1 MAITW
6 KKLAFEDDVIKK
18 SIINA
23 KGDLIVG
30 SAEDTPSI
38 LSVGSN
44 DSILVADSNESLG
57 VKWRDF
63 SQSFFQQASM
73 YRSGSQSLANDS
85 YTKIL
90 LSSIEF
96 DPYNICDTS
105 NNRIRPTKAGYYLVN
120 GVAATNLG
128 GNAIGGTFTCFI
140 YKNGSQSGH
149 GTEVQTNNIGWVWS
163 RVEKLLYLNGSSD
176 YVELYAYQYSGAAR
190 DLLWGALFVV
200 GPFSQSLFT
209 GPAPSAWRV
218 VSEADLTNASSYTFS
233 GLDGNA
239 DRAYKILI
247 DGYVVG
253 SGSVNYYPYITPNS
267 ATGDTYY
274 NTEHYSTETGQG
286 VDNPSR
292 SGFVIGY
299 TRAEN
304 SNLSYKAE
312 ITIPA
317 RTGTRRVAHSL
328 MWQGS
333 ESGTVRLT
341 TQTVGVWANSSSNI
355 SSLVINFDGT
365 TFTGKITLLKLT
377 INESGTDGYW
387 TLAGSVLSPNQSNWV
402 VDVKAQKASM
412 YRSGASQ
419 SIPNTTWTKI
429 QLNEVSFDPYS
440 ICDVSNYRIK
450 PTKAGYYLVIG
461 YGSIDLANGGKVFV
475 VAIYKNGSVLVY
487 GTDLAL
493 SSGIIGYT
501 RSIVSQIVY
510 MNGSTDYLELWCY
523 QESGAARSLLSGSEN
538 TYLSIVGPL

>member
-6 KKLAFEDDVIKK
+6 KKLAFEGDVITK

-30 SAEDTPSI
+30 SADDTPSI

-304 SNLSYKAE
+304 SNLPYKAE

-377 INESGTDGYW
+377 VNESGTDGYW
-387 TLAGSVLSPNQSNWV
+387 TLAGSVLSPNQSNWA
-402 VDVKAQKASM
+402 VDLRNTIKTAQAELSSDISTSSTTWVSTGVSITISVGP
-412 YRSGASQ
+412 SGIALVSV
-419 SIPNTTWTKI
+419 SSVITANTTA
-429 QLNEVSFDPYS
+429 DAYM
-440 ICDVSNYRIK
+440 RINRDS
-450 PTKAGYYLVIG
+450 G
-461 YGSIDLANGGKVFV
+461 LA
-475 VAIYKNGSVLVY
+475 YKNLGSVTFPSGNWRFFLG
-487 GTDLAL
+487 GTILFADLPVGNHTFL
-493 SSGIIGYT
+493 IEWRT
-501 RSIVSQIVY
+501 
-510 MNGSTDYLELWCY
+510 N
-523 QESGAARSLLSGSEN
+523 N
-538 TYLSIVGPL
+538 TAYCRPATYPEVEQMRIVGMSW